1 MKSSFLKSLAIFSL
15 LFLTSAKAAEKTSPK
30 ATDNPPK
37 ASSPANA
44 GEKVGPGDRLVY
56 SVAEDP
62 AGGSVSSEVL
72 VDSKLNVR
80 FPVSRGFSEEVVV
93 NAEDKTLT
101 QIQKE
106 LKEKLDARY
115 YQNATVSVSI
125 GAQALQP
132 GKITI
137 TGPIRNNFV
146 QLLPGERKK
155 LLETI
160 LQAGPSEFANL
171 KKVKL
176 MRIDPNG
183 GKTKEEIINVE
194 AIKKDPTKDVFVKDG
209 DRLDIPEKNILFQ

>member
-1 MKSSFLKSLAIFSL
+1 MKSSFLKSLVIFSL
-15 LFLTSAKAAEKTSPK
+15 LFLTTAGAAEKTSPK
-30 ATDNPPK
+30 AASNPPK
-37 ASSPANA
+37 PSSANA
-44 GEKVGPGDRLVY
+44 GEKVGPGDRLVF

-93 NAEDKTLT
+93 NAEDKTLP

-115 YQNATVSVSI
+115 YQNATVSVAV

-176 MRIDPNG
+176 MRIDPNS